1 MMPEANDKQAGT
13 LLYFYSLQTLW
24 PPSWAIATEEN
35 WPAVVHVRGADTGPH
50 WNDMKMCSQL
60 LVEAK
65 LHPFT
70 RQLHSLLFIRVVTI
84 KNVLAQNHQNWK
96 TYHKIISRS
105 RLRKGRLLTAL
116 ELKNGT
122 EIIVKVRSHARAIF
136 TAILGKIFL
145 TISMARKVRTCEQP
159 AI

>member
-1 MMPEANDKQAGT
+1 MAAILDDSHRRELTSGCPRSRRGHRAT
-13 LLYFYSLQTLW
+13 LKRHENVFSVV
-24 PPSWAIATEEN
+24 SWGKIASVYLTI
-35 WPAVVHVRGADTGPH
+35 AQ
-50 WNDMKMCSQL
+50 S
-60 LVEAK
+60 
-65 LHPFT
+65 
-70 RQLHSLLFIRVVTI
+70 FIYKSSYN
-84 KNVLAQNHQNWK
+84 KNLLAQNHQNWK